1 MLDYLP
7 LPLSFFVR
15 SEIRYVEPGVG
26 VGGSGFPRTPVTSSP
41 VRPPLGPTRSYC
53 PDAGA
58 FWPGFSAMAAP
69 CTSSRPIPR
78 GDLTGIRHVD
88 KNSSATRAR
97 YRRCR

>member
-41 VRPPLGPTRSYC
+41 VRPPLGPTRSYFRM
-53 PDAGA
+53 PVPSGQISVPWQLLARA
-58 FWPGFSAMAAP
+58 TVRFLAA
-69 CTSSRPIPR
+69 T
-78 GDLTGIRHVD
+78 
-88 KNSSATRAR
+88 
-97 YRRCR
+97 